1 MCPAISYP
9 WPRLVIWRLFCQ
21 QYMMQERIV
30 YLYYKHILGPAVSRA
45 EHMQVN
51 IHRRQ
56 APHVS
61 RRSRTIAMN
70 FTKVSYQLPRLDDVT
85 HCALGIRSQNRSP
98 SGHQILSMIDSCAVA
113 KLVWNVG
120 AIKCLH
126 LPSLLTLSG
135 MDVLSSQLC
144 TCRSVPAVLGTRR
157 S

>member
-61 RRSRTIAMN
+61 RRSRTIATN

-98 SGHQILSMIDSCAVA
+98 SGHQILSMIDSLCRRQA
-113 KLVWNVG
+113 
-120 AIKCLH
+120 
-126 LPSLLTLSG
+126 SLERWCNKVLTPTVFANANRHGRAL
-135 MDVLSSQLC
+135 
-144 TCRSVPAVLGTRR
+144 
-157 S
+157 